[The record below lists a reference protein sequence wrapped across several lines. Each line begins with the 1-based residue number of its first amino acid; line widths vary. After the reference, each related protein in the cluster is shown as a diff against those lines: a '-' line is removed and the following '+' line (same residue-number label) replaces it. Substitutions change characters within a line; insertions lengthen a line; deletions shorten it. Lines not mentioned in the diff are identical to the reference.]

1 MGCWAPVVV
10 RAPYPMAQTGF
21 GAQSLVL
28 SLQGVV
34 LMVGG
39 TPHHLLSREGSSQ
52 KGKAASTGK
61 AW

>member
-1 MGCWAPVVV
+1 MVV
-10 RAPYPMAQTGF
+10 RAPYPVAQTGF

-28 SLQGVV
+28 SLQRVV

-61 AW
+61 AQ